1 MKITLR
7 VIAQG
12 IGIGVLVMVMLG
24 FVVGTRDR
32 YAEVNVMTGE
42 VRTSKRYFFVYQT
55 PWVIRGNW
63 LAESAAR
70 QGMATEAGW
79 KPFWRVSERWI
90 FYSRVCS
97 TTPLSCLAGR
107 ASPEDLNLK
116 TEEEIDA
123 FVRKFAAA
131 EDAVR
136 QRMIFGSE
144 EP

>member
-1 MKITLR
+1 MKMNR
-7 VIAQG
+7 KAIARG
-12 IGIGVLVMVMLG
+12 IGIGVLVLG
-24 FVVGTRDR
+24 FVAMVFGIRDE
-32 YAEVNVMTGE
+32 YTDVNVMTGE
-42 VRTSKRYFFVYQT
+42 VRTSKRFCFVYQT
-55 PWVIRGNW
+55 PWVVRGNW

-90 FYSRVCS
+90 FYSRACS

-107 ASPEDLNLK
+107 ASPEALNLK

-131 EDAVR
+131 EESER
-136 QRMIFGSE
+136 KRMIYGSE